1 MSQSHL
7 LHFKTVLYRAW
18 RINLFNPAATAPIPA
33 HIWRY
38 MGAA

>member
-1 MSQSHL
+1 MNRLNL
-7 LHFKTVLYRAW
+7 LHFKAALYAAW
-18 RINLFNPAATAPIPA
+18 NINLFQPDATAPIPA